1 MQRSVKKKKFK
12 GSMGAYLNY
21 GKTSR
26 VKTVN
31 DDDV

>member
-1 MQRSVKKKKFK
+1 MWRSVEKKFK
-12 GSMGAYLNY
+12 GSMGAHLNY

-31 DDDV
+31 DDGV